1 MYRNPGQIMSIEI
14 RFAEING
21 DQYFAP
27 DAPGADMFRWQRSN
41 LLVQKGSRQQG
52 PRLFESNMATSGT
65 ITGDTPE
72 MLKPLLDEFQA
83 TRAAMQEDLKQDPV
97 PEVFMIFYCSELLL
111 ALSTLSDEELHR
123 NQALA
128 RESSRQ
134 LTLLFADKSQSFT
147 ATPEFQVGKEEAD
160 QVHKM
165 LEEFRDEVNE
175 EKVIRRMNLKRA
187 ASEGSWSCVS
197 AASPRAH
204 KNKGKDLHS
213 GHKSQR

>member
-1 MYRNPGQIMSIEI
+1 MERLVKMSEVLAKSF
-14 RFAEING
+14 REDLQARKAAEKEL
-21 DQYFAP
+21 AKK
-27 DAPGADMFRWQRSN
+27 MN
-41 LLVQKGSRQQG
+41 LLKQFV
-52 PRLFESNMATSGT
+52 ESANEVPKVLRRFLLIRA
-65 ITGDTPE
+65 GD
-72 MLKPLLDEFQA
+72 LGD
-83 TRAAMQEDLKQDPV
+83 
-97 PEVFMIFYCSELLL
+97 ISELK
-111 ALSTLSDEELHR
+111 AW
-123 NQALA
+123 
-128 RESSRQ
+128 
-134 LTLLFADKSQSFT
+134 
-147 ATPEFQVGKEEAD
+147 VGKEEAD